1 MEKNVQITLIIA
13 GTLILLALIGTF
25 VFLQGK
31 SPSKVIAVDGT
42 AKVKAMPDLVAV
54 YFNVET
60 KGNDA
65 KEAKDKNAEIVDKV
79 ITALLKDGF
88 ERKDIET
95 QNFNIY
101 PRYVWEDNENKQKGY
116 AATHS
121 LRIVL
126 EQSKIAKTGDVIDA
140 GVDAG
145 AAINYINF
153 ELSLE
158 KQNAYKAEALK
169 LATQDAKI
177 KAEAI
182 ASGIGKTV
190 GKVVS
195 ISAVDFGYTPWP
207 IFAKAGRMEVAAEA
221 RAAATNIQPGEQEIY
236 GNIKVEFALK

>member
-13 GTLILLALIGTF
+13 GAVILLALIGTF
-25 VFLQGK
+25 VFLQSGT
-31 SPSKVIAVDGT
+31 SANTVSVDGT
-42 AKVKAMPDLVAV
+42 AKVKATPDLVAV

-60 KGNDA
+60 NGDDA
-65 KEAKDKNAEIVDKV
+65 KEAKDENAEIVDKV
-79 ITALLKDGF
+79 ITSLLKKGF

-116 AATHS
+116 TATHS

-126 EQSKIAKTGDVIDA
+126 KSSMIAKTGDVIDA

-153 ELSLE
+153 ELSQE
-158 KQNAYKAEALK
+158 KQNNYKAEALK

-182 ASGIGKTV
+182 ASGIGKKV
-190 GKVVS
+190 GKVIS
-195 ISAVDFGYTPWP
+195 ISTVDFGYSPWP
-207 IFAKAGRMEVAAEA
+207 LFARAEKTGVMEAK
-221 RAAATNIQPGEQEIY
+221 AAATNIQPGEEDIY
-236 GNIKVEFALK
+236 ANIKVEFAIK